1 MPNTPRV
8 DFRFENNNIQAS
20 VPLLGVSHVVA
31 CTTKGPANDPSLIL
45 NSYAQFQNVFG
56 EEIVPDGSISNIQKA
71 FELGSRMRVSR
82 VLPFGATKGYAGT
95 TEDITA
101 PASAEKITFMFKKTG
116 EENKE
121 YSFIIGTKNL
131 GEEIVTGG
139 NYTLVFQYSSQGMPL
154 KVTLS
159 QKAKDGTVLSNPIP
173 FINFVN
179 LGSEGSDIPNLKSSV
194 DLDVLQNFINTV
206 PYIELVPATTGF
218 TSTDQMIADMRK
230 YATNADLFVNIGESI
245 LTSGDTKTLTL
256 NMYQGNSGSGYT
268 NSGLWNKAF
277 DALEDYND
285 GYQTILS
292 HINHHMGGNEFFTE
306 LSKVYSYVG
315 KKIVDHFESVLYVEL
330 PKELAYNE
338 DPITAMIDVAQNLMG
353 VMGPSKNIAYFG
365 GGIKYYN
372 NSGVLQNCD
381 VLGTVIGLG
390 DASAS
395 KYGPWLSFSG
405 MNRGVVYNALGPV
418 MPNLGTPS
426 KIEDL
431 QKLAEWGIN
440 LFVVKDTSTR
450 GKQTM
455 LWHGFTSN
463 LINSSD
469 KFLSITRLNLY
480 IKKNLRPILESFL
493 EEPNTWDT
501 WRSIYY
507 LGRAVMDDLVNN
519 RAMTSYEWLGDQ
531 DAKSYGDLQINN
543 EADVRQGKYKIVLK
557 YKDIVTLQEV
567 TMDVIIDSASQDV
580 SISVNE

>member
-82 VLPFGATKGYAGT
+82 VLPFGATQGYAGT
-95 TEDITA
+95 TENITQ
-101 PASAEKITFMFKKTG
+101 PTSAEKITFMFKKAG

-121 YSFIIGTKNL
+121 YSFLIRTKNT

-139 NYTLVFQYSSQGMPL
+139 NYDLVFQYSSQGIPL

-173 FINFVN
+173 FINFIN
-179 LGSEGSDIPNLKSSV
+179 LGSEGTTIPNLKSSV

-206 PYIELVPATTGF
+206 PYIELVPATEGF
-218 TSTDQMIADMRK
+218 TSTDQMMVDMRK
-230 YATNADLFVNIGESI
+230 YATNADLFVNIGDSI
-245 LTSGDTKTLTL
+245 LTSGYTKTMTL
-256 NMYQGNSGSGYT
+256 NMYQGNSGSGY
-268 NSGLWNKAF
+268 NHEGPWKNAF

-292 HINHHMGGNEFFTE
+292 HIHMHMIDSSMEF
-306 LSKVYSYVG
+306 LNVYAHVG
-315 KKIVDHFESVLYVEL
+315 KKITNHFESVLYVEI
-330 PKELAYNE
+330 PKELAYEE
-338 DPITAMIDVAQNLMG
+338 DPITDMTNFTQSLMSI
-353 VMGPSKNIAYFG
+353 MGFSKNICYFG

-395 KYGPWLSFSG
+395 KYGPWFSFSG

-431 QKLAEWGIN
+431 QSLAEWCIN

-463 LINSSD
+463 PINSSD

-507 LGRAVMDDLVNN
+507 LGRTVMDDLVNN

-557 YKDIVTLQEV
+557 YKDIVTLQEI
-567 TMDVIIDSASQDV
+567 TMDVVIDSASQDV